1 MSRIVKPPRMNLY
14 RAYRQLERLLFS
26 GVPERPESMWERE
39 GSHESWDRVTG
50 RPPVSNNGGVVS
62 LEGAETIATITYS
75 PESDEVVV
83 ESHISEPLQGQNSSL
98 PAGNPPNSL

>member
-1 MSRIVKPPRMNLY
+1 MKSPRTNLY

-50 RPPVSNNGGVVS
+50 RPPTSNPGAVS
-62 LEGAETIATITYS
+62 LEGAETLATITYS
-75 PESDEVVV
+75 PESDEVVI
-83 ESHISEPLQGQNSSL
+83 ERHIAKADSKD
-98 PAGNPPNSL
+98 